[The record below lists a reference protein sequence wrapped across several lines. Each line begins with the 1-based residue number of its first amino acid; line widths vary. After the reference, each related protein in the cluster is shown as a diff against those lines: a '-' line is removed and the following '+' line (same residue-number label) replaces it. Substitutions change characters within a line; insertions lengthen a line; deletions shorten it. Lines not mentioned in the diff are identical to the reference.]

1 MFGSIQ
7 GKVSD
12 WVEGK
17 LDWVEEGIHIKGSFA
32 LGSVLCI
39 VAQLSDSLR
48 PHGL

>member
-17 LDWVEEGIHIKGSFA
+17 LDWVEEGIHIKGS
-32 LGSVLCI
+32 LHWDLCC
-39 VAQLSDSLR
+39 A
-48 PHGL
+48 